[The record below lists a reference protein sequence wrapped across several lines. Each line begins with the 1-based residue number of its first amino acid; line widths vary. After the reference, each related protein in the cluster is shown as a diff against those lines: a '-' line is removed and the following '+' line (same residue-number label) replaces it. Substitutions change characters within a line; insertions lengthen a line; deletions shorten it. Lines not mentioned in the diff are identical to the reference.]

1 MVEHTQTIRRLL
13 PTKCLSAFDHFWG
26 LALKRLTASLII
38 TYSALYCI
46 FSKLPIMTTGRQVN
60 IIFTQKTVTSLKSA
74 LEQLEKV
81 VNFEYFAQ
89 FSSAYC

>member
-1 MVEHTQTIRRLL
+1 
-13 PTKCLSAFDHFWG
+13 
-26 LALKRLTASLII
+26 
-38 TYSALYCI
+38 
-46 FSKLPIMTTGRQVN
+46 MTTGRQVN

-74 LEQLEKV
+74 LAQLEKV